1 MAKFGKKSVVSNN
14 IWNYNIGILGESGV
28 GKTTLMYN
36 VCNKLVG
43 DDGYILLNIGKE
55 DGVKCIDGIVYEDVP
70 NYKAWNE
77 ITKDIIDNK
86 KTDYPN
92 LKIIVIDTLDQ
103 LFEIAEPE
111 VIRKW
116 NNDNAIKKDFTPA
129 KTLNQ
134 ACGGFGRGED
144 AVIDLLLNRI
154 WELKK
159 VGVAFFYTG
168 HTKRREIEDAITGQT
183 YSSLTTNM
191 MQRYFTAVKTKTDVL
206 GIACIDR
213 EIIKEKTGKKNIITK
228 QEETRNKISSES
240 RVIKFRD
247 DNYSVD
253 SKSRFAGIIEQI
265 SLDADEFIKA
275 IKNAIDTA
283 QGDIKTDTTVST
295 PKVEE
300 TITENEVPFDE
311 DVVEQTETNNT
322 DEETTTNNIDKSA
335 LMDDIRARF
344 KSAGKETKAQ
354 VKAILTEK
362 GSGKLDDSL
371 SIDVLNEISAILDDE
386 V

>member
-1 MAKFGKKSVVSNN
+1 MAKFGKKSTVSNN
-14 IWNYNIGILGESGV
+14 IWNYNIGVLGESGV

-77 ITKDIIDNK
+77 ITKDIIENK

-116 NNDNAIKKDFTPA
+116 NNDNATKKDFTPA

-168 HTKRREIEDAITGQT
+168 HTKRREVEDAITGQT

-265 SLDADEFIKA
+265 PLDADEFINA
-275 IKNAIDTA
+275 IKNAINTA
-283 QGDIKTDTTVST
+283 QSDVKPSVKIETSIKED
-295 PKVEE
+295 
-300 TITENEVPFDE
+300 VPFDTSE
-311 DVVEQTETNNT
+311 DVEQTR
-322 DEETTTNNIDKSA
+322 DEVEPEVSNSVDKSA
-335 LMDDIRARF
+335 LMDEIRTKF
-344 KSAGKETKAQ
+344 KSASADIKKQ
-354 VKAILTEK
+354 IKAILTEK

-371 SIDVLNEISAILDDE
+371 DISVLNEISSILDDE

>member
-116 NNDNAIKKDFTPA
+116 NNDNATKKDFTPA

-144 AVIDLLLNRI
+144 AVINLLLNRI

-265 SLDADEFIKA
+265 PLDADEFIKA

-283 QGDIKTDTTVST
+283 QGDVKADTST
-295 PKVEE
+295 STANVETPIIEE
-300 TITENEVPFDE
+300 TPVDTDETPF
-311 DVVEQTETNNT
+311 
-322 DEETTTNNIDKSA
+322 EETTETVDKSA
-335 LMDDIRARF
+335 LMDDIRTRF
-344 KSAGKETKAQ
+344 KSAGDDTKKQ
-354 VKAILTEK
+354 IKAILKEK

-371 SIDVLNEISAILDDE
+371 EIDVLNEISTILDDE

>member
-116 NNDNAIKKDFTPA
+116 NNDNATKKDFTPA

-213 EIIKEKTGKKNIITK
+213 EIIKEKTGKKNIIK

-265 SLDADEFIKA
+265 PLDADEFIKA

-283 QGDIKTDTTVST
+283 QGDVKDVTTTSTAKVETPIIEETSIDTDET
-295 PKVEE
+295 PVEE
-300 TITENEVPFDE
+300 T
-311 DVVEQTETNNT
+311 TETV
-322 DEETTTNNIDKSA
+322 DKSA
-335 LMDDIRARF
+335 LMDDIRTRF
-344 KSAGKETKAQ
+344 KSAGDDTKKQ
-354 VKAILTEK
+354 IKAILKEK

-371 SIDVLNEISAILDDE
+371 DIDVLNEISTILDDE

>member
-1 MAKFGKKSVVSNN
+1 MAKFGKKSTVSNN
-14 IWNYNIGILGESGV
+14 IWNYNIGVLGESGV

-77 ITKDIIDNK
+77 ITKDIIENK

-116 NNDNAIKKDFTPA
+116 NNDNATKKDFTPA

-168 HTKRREIEDAITGQT
+168 HTKRREVEDAITGQT

-265 SLDADEFIKA
+265 PLDADEFINA
-275 IKNAIDTA
+275 IKNAINTA
-283 QGDIKTDTTVST
+283 QSDVKPSVKIETPIKED
-295 PKVEE
+295 
-300 TITENEVPFDE
+300 VPFDTSE
-311 DVVEQTETNNT
+311 DVEQTR
-322 DEETTTNNIDKSA
+322 DEVEPEVSNGVDKSA
-335 LMDDIRARF
+335 LMDEIRTKF
-344 KSAGKETKAQ
+344 KSASADIKKQ
-354 VKAILTEK
+354 IKSILTEK
-362 GSGKLDDSL
+362 GSGKLDDN
-371 SIDVLNEISAILDDE
+371 IDISVLNEISTILDDE

>member
-1 MAKFGKKSVVSNN
+1 MAKFGKKSTVSNN
-14 IWNYNIGILGESGV
+14 IWNYNIGVLGESGV

-77 ITKDIIDNK
+77 ITKDIIENK

-116 NNDNAIKKDFTPA
+116 NNDNATKKDFTPA

-159 VGVAFFYTG
+159 VGIAFFYTG
-168 HTKRREIEDAITGQT
+168 HTKRREVEDAITGQT

-265 SLDADEFIKA
+265 PLDADEFINA
-275 IKNAIDTA
+275 IKNAINTA
-283 QGDIKTDTTVST
+283 QSDVKPSVKIETPIKED
-295 PKVEE
+295 
-300 TITENEVPFDE
+300 VPFDTSE
-311 DVVEQTETNNT
+311 DVEQMRDEVEPEVSNGV
-322 DEETTTNNIDKSA
+322 DKSA
-335 LMDDIRARF
+335 LMDEIRTKF
-344 KSAGKETKAQ
+344 KSASADIKKQ
-354 VKAILTEK
+354 IKAILTEK
-362 GSGKLDDSL
+362 GSGKLDDNLDIS
-371 SIDVLNEISAILDDE
+371 VLNEISTILDDE
-386 V
+386 AEEV

>member
-116 NNDNAIKKDFTPA
+116 NNDNATKKDFTPA

-265 SLDADEFIKA
+265 PLDADEFIKA

-283 QGDIKTDTTVST
+283 QRDVKSDTST
-295 PKVEE
+295 STAKVETPIIEE
-300 TITENEVPFDE
+300 TPIDTDETPF
-311 DVVEQTETNNT
+311 
-322 DEETTTNNIDKSA
+322 EETTEVVDKSA
-335 LMDDIRARF
+335 LMDDIRTRF
-344 KSAGKETKAQ
+344 KSAGDDTKKQ
-354 VKAILTEK
+354 IKAILKEK

-371 SIDVLNEISAILDDE
+371 DIDVLNEISTILDDE

>member
-116 NNDNAIKKDFTPA
+116 NNDNATKKDFTPA

-228 QEETRNKISSES
+228 KEETRNKISSES

-265 SLDADEFIKA
+265 PLDADEFIKA

-283 QGDIKTDTTVST
+283 QGDVKADTSISTV
-295 PKVEE
+295 KVEAPIIEE
-300 TITENEVPFDE
+300 TPIDTDETPF
-311 DVVEQTETNNT
+311 
-322 DEETTTNNIDKSA
+322 EETTEVVDKSA
-335 LMDDIRARF
+335 LMDDIRTRF
-344 KSAGKETKAQ
+344 RSADDDTKKQ
-354 VKAILTEK
+354 IKAILKEK

-371 SIDVLNEISAILDDE
+371 SIDVLNKISAILDDE

>member
-116 NNDNAIKKDFTPA
+116 NNDNATKKDFIPA

-265 SLDADEFIKA
+265 PLDADEFIKA

-283 QGDIKTDTTVST
+283 QGDVKDVTTTSTAKVETPIIEETSIDTDET
-295 PKVEE
+295 PVEE
-300 TITENEVPFDE
+300 T
-311 DVVEQTETNNT
+311 TETV
-322 DEETTTNNIDKSA
+322 DKSA
-335 LMDDIRARF
+335 LMDDIRTRF
-344 KSAGKETKAQ
+344 KSADDDTKKQ
-354 VKAILTEK
+354 IKAILKEK

-371 SIDVLNEISAILDDE
+371 EIDVLNEISAILDDE

>member
-116 NNDNAIKKDFTPA
+116 NNDNATKKDFTPA

-144 AVIDLLLNRI
+144 AVINLLLNRI

-265 SLDADEFIKA
+265 PLDADEFIKA

-283 QGDIKTDTTVST
+283 QGDVRADTTTST
-295 PKVEE
+295 AKVETPIIEE
-300 TITENEVPFDE
+300 TPIDIDE
-311 DVVEQTETNNT
+311 IPI
-322 DEETTTNNIDKSA
+322 EETTETVDKSA
-335 LMDDIRARF
+335 IMDDIRTRF

-371 SIDVLNEISAILDDE
+371 SIDVLNEISSILDDE

>member
-116 NNDNAIKKDFTPA
+116 NNDNATKKDFTPA

-265 SLDADEFIKA
+265 PLDADEFIKA

-283 QGDIKTDTTVST
+283 QGDVKADTTTST
-295 PKVEE
+295 AKVETPIIEE
-300 TITENEVPFDE
+300 TPIDTDE
-311 DVVEQTETNNT
+311 TPI
-322 DEETTTNNIDKSA
+322 EETTETVDKSA
-335 LMDDIRARF
+335 LMDDIRTRF
-344 KSAGKETKAQ
+344 KSAGDDTKKQ
-354 VKAILTEK
+354 IKAILKEK

-371 SIDVLNEISAILDDE
+371 DIDVLNEISTILDDE

>member
-116 NNDNAIKKDFTPA
+116 NNDNATKKDFTPA

-168 HTKRREIEDAITGQT
+168 HTKRREIEDAITGQM

-265 SLDADEFIKA
+265 PLDADEFIKA

-283 QGDIKTDTTVST
+283 QGDVKADTST
-295 PKVEE
+295 STAKVETPIIEE
-300 TITENEVPFDE
+300 TPIDTDE
-311 DVVEQTETNNT
+311 TPI
-322 DEETTTNNIDKSA
+322 EETTETVDKSA
-335 LMDDIRARF
+335 LMDDIRTRF
-344 KSAGKETKAQ
+344 KSAGDDTKKQ
-354 VKAILTEK
+354 IKAILKEK

-371 SIDVLNEISAILDDE
+371 EIDVLNEISAILDDE

>member
-1 MAKFGKKSVVSNN
+1 MGKYGKTSVVSDN

-28 GKTTLMYN
+28 GKTTLMKN
-36 VCNKLVG
+36 VCEKLVG

-55 DGVKCIDGIVYEDVP
+55 DGVKCIDGISYEDIP
-70 NYKAWNE
+70 NYKVWNE
-77 ITKDIIDNK
+77 VTNDIIKNK
-86 KTDYPN
+86 KTDYPD
-92 LKIIVIDTLDQ
+92 LKIIISDTLDQ
-103 LFEIAEPE
+103 LFDIAEPE
-111 VIRKW
+111 VIRVW
-116 NNDNAIKKDFTPA
+116 NADNIGKKDFVSA

-144 AVIDLLLNRI
+144 AVIDLILNRI
-154 WELKK
+154 WALKS

-168 HTKRREIEDAITGQT
+168 HTKRREIEDAVSGQT

-253 SKSRFAGIIEQI
+253 SKSRFANIIEEI
-265 SLDADEFIKA
+265 PLDADEFIKA
-275 IKNAIDTA
+275 ITDAINSATKNTE
-283 QGDIKTDTTVST
+283 KKVTNVNKLS
-295 PKVEE
+295 PKVKEESIEEEISIEDEVVIDDIADETE
-300 TITENEVPFDE
+300 TID
-311 DVVEQTETNNT
+311 
-322 DEETTTNNIDKSA
+322 
-335 LMDDIRARF
+335 
-344 KSAGKETKAQ
+344 KETLMSEIREKFKEADKDTKTKI
-354 VKAILTEK
+354 KAILTEK
-362 GSGKLDDSL
+362 GSGRLDDSL
-371 SIDVLNEISAILDDE
+371 SIDVLNEVNTLL
-386 V
+386 

>member
-116 NNDNAIKKDFTPA
+116 NNDNATKKDFIPA

-265 SLDADEFIKA
+265 PLDADEFIKA

-283 QGDIKTDTTVST
+283 QGDVKADTSTSTAKVETPIIEETPIDTDET
-295 PKVEE
+295 PVEE
-300 TITENEVPFDE
+300 T
-311 DVVEQTETNNT
+311 TETV
-322 DEETTTNNIDKSA
+322 DKSA
-335 LMDDIRARF
+335 LMDDIRTRF
-344 KSAGKETKAQ
+344 KSAGDDTKKQ
-354 VKAILTEK
+354 IKAILKEK
-362 GSGKLDDSL
+362 GSGKLDDNL

>member
-1 MAKFGKKSVVSNN
+1 MAKFGKKSTVSNN
-14 IWNYNIGILGESGV
+14 IWNYNIGVLGESGV

-77 ITKDIIDNK
+77 ITKDIIENK

-116 NNDNAIKKDFTPA
+116 NNDNATKKDFTPA

-168 HTKRREIEDAITGQT
+168 HTKRREVEDAITGQT

-265 SLDADEFIKA
+265 PLDADEFINA
-275 IKNAIDTA
+275 IKNAINTA
-283 QGDIKTDTTVST
+283 QNDVKPAVKTETPVKEDI
-295 PKVEE
+295 
-300 TITENEVPFDE
+300 PFDTSE
-311 DVVEQTETNNT
+311 DVEQIR
-322 DEETTTNNIDKSA
+322 DEIEPEVSNSVDKSA
-335 LMDDIRARF
+335 LMDEIRAKF
-344 KSAGKETKAQ
+344 KSASADIKKQ
-354 VKAILTEK
+354 IKAILTEK

-371 SIDVLNEISAILDDE
+371 NISVLNEISAILDDE

>member
-55 DGVKCIDGIVYEDVP
+55 DGVKCIYGIVYEDVP

-116 NNDNAIKKDFTPA
+116 NNDNATKKDFTPA

-265 SLDADEFIKA
+265 PLDADEFIKA

-283 QGDIKTDTTVST
+283 QGDVKADTST
-295 PKVEE
+295 STAKVETSIIEE
-300 TITENEVPFDE
+300 TPIDTDE
-311 DVVEQTETNNT
+311 TPI
-322 DEETTTNNIDKSA
+322 EETTETVDKSA
-335 LMDDIRARF
+335 LMDDIRTRF
-344 KSAGKETKAQ
+344 KSAGDDTKKQ
-354 VKAILTEK
+354 IKAILKEK

-371 SIDVLNEISAILDDE
+371 EIDVLNEISAILDDE

>member
-116 NNDNAIKKDFTPA
+116 NNDNGTKKDFTPA

-144 AVIDLLLNRI
+144 AVINLLLNRI

-265 SLDADEFIKA
+265 PLDADEFIKA

-283 QGDIKTDTTVST
+283 QGDVKADTTTST
-295 PKVEE
+295 AKVETPIIEE
-300 TITENEVPFDE
+300 TPIDTDE
-311 DVVEQTETNNT
+311 TPI
-322 DEETTTNNIDKSA
+322 EETTETVDKSA
-335 LMDDIRARF
+335 LMDDIRTRF
-344 KSAGKETKAQ
+344 KSAGDDTKKQ
-354 VKAILTEK
+354 IKAILKEK
-362 GSGKLDDSL
+362 GSGKLDDNL

>member
-1 MAKFGKKSVVSNN
+1 MGRYGKKSVVSNN
-14 IWNYNIGILGESGV
+14 LWNYNVGILGESGV

-43 DDGYILLNIGKE
+43 DDGYLLLNIGKE
-55 DGVKCIDGIVYEDVP
+55 DGVKCINGITYEDVP
-70 NYKAWNE
+70 DYKTWNE
-77 ITKDIIDNK
+77 ITSDIIKNK
-86 KTDYPN
+86 STDYPD

-103 LFEIAEPE
+103 LFEITEPE
-111 VIRKW
+111 IIRKW
-116 NNDNAIKKDFTPA
+116 NTDNAGKKDFSPA

-144 AVIDLLLNRI
+144 AVIDTILTRI
-154 WELKK
+154 WKLKE

-213 EIIKEKTGKKNIITK
+213 EIIKEKTGKKNIVTK
-228 QEETRNKISSES
+228 QEETRNKIASES

-253 SKSRFAGIIEQI
+253 SKSRFANIIEQI
-265 SLDADEFIKA
+265 TLDADEFIA
-275 IKNAIDTA
+275 ALENAIN
-283 QGDIKTDTTVST
+283 S
-295 PKVEE
+295 
-300 TITENEVPFDE
+300 ENENNPAPKIVSKPTPTPVPAPVEDEPFPFDS
-311 DVVEQTETNNT
+311 
-322 DEETTTNNIDKSA
+322 DEEDISIDEEATVEAPAVDKDA
-335 LMDDIRARF
+335 MIDDIRAKF
-344 KSAGKETKAQ
+344 KEADADLKKK
-354 VKAILTEK
+354 VKSVLVEK

-371 SIDVLNEISAILDDE
+371 SVDVLNEILE
-386 V
+386 MF

>member
-43 DDGYILLNIGKE
+43 DNGYILLNIGKE

-77 ITKDIIDNK
+77 ITKDIIENK
-86 KTDYPN
+86 NTDYPN

-116 NNDNAIKKDFTPA
+116 NADNATKKEKDFVLA

-144 AVIDLLLNRI
+144 AVIDILLNRI

-213 EIIKEKTGKKNIITK
+213 EIIKEKTGKKNIVTK
-228 QEETRNKISSES
+228 QEETRNKVSSES

-265 SLDADEFIKA
+265 PLDADAFIDA
-275 IKNAIDTA
+275 IKSAIDNA
-283 QGDIKTDTTVST
+283 QG
-295 PKVEE
+295 
-300 TITENEVPFDE
+300 
-311 DVVEQTETNNT
+311 
-322 DEETTTNNIDKSA
+322 ETTTTSTPATSTVKQEEPTSIEEIKSESVTEETVSKEVDKSA
-335 LMDDIRARF
+335 LMDDIRSKF
-344 KSAGKETKAQ
+344 KSASADVKKQ

-371 SIDVLNEISAILDDE
+371 SIDILNEISDILDNE

>member
-55 DGVKCIDGIVYEDVP
+55 DGVKCIEGIVYEDVP

-116 NNDNAIKKDFTPA
+116 NNDNATKKDFTPA

-265 SLDADEFIKA
+265 PLDADEFIKA

-283 QGDIKTDTTVST
+283 QGDVKADTSTSTV
-295 PKVEE
+295 KVETSIIEE
-300 TITENEVPFDE
+300 TPIDTDE
-311 DVVEQTETNNT
+311 TPI
-322 DEETTTNNIDKSA
+322 EETTETVDKSA
-335 LMDDIRARF
+335 LMDDIRTRF
-344 KSAGKETKAQ
+344 KSAGDDTKKQ
-354 VKAILTEK
+354 IKAILKEK

-371 SIDVLNEISAILDDE
+371 DIDVLNEISAILDDE

>member
-1 MAKFGKKSVVSNN
+1 MAKFGKKSTVSNN
-14 IWNYNIGILGESGV
+14 IWNYNIGVLGESGV

-77 ITKDIIDNK
+77 ITKDIIENK

-116 NNDNAIKKDFTPA
+116 NNDNATKKDFTPA

-265 SLDADEFIKA
+265 PLDADEFINA
-275 IKNAIDTA
+275 IKNAINTA
-283 QGDIKTDTTVST
+283 QNDVKSAVKTETPAKEDI
-295 PKVEE
+295 
-300 TITENEVPFDE
+300 PFDTSE
-311 DVVEQTETNNT
+311 DVEQIR
-322 DEETTTNNIDKSA
+322 DEIEPEVSNSIDKSA
-335 LMDDIRARF
+335 LMYEIRTRF
-344 KSAGKETKAQ
+344 KSASADIKKQ
-354 VKAILTEK
+354 IKAILTEK

-371 SIDVLNEISAILDDE
+371 DISVLNEISYILDDE
-386 V
+386 AEEV

>member
-1 MAKFGKKSVVSNN
+1 MAKYGKKSVVSNN
-14 IWNYNIGILGESGV
+14 IWNYNIGVLGESGV

-77 ITKDIIDNK
+77 ITKDIIENK
-86 KTDYPN
+86 NTDYPN

-116 NNDNAIKKDFTPA
+116 NADNATKKDFVPA

-144 AVIDLLLNRI
+144 AVIDILLNRI

-213 EIIKEKTGKKNIITK
+213 EIIKEKTGKKNIVTK

-265 SLDADEFIKA
+265 PLDADAFIEA
-275 IKNAIDTA
+275 IKSAIDNAQSETA
-283 QGDIKTDTTVST
+283 TTST
-295 PKVEE
+295 SVTSTTKQETPAPVEE
-300 TITENEVPFDE
+300 VKTEGVSEGAVSNEV
-311 DVVEQTETNNT
+311 
-322 DEETTTNNIDKSA
+322 DKSA
-335 LMDDIRARF
+335 LMDDIRSKF
-344 KSAGKETKAQ
+344 KSASADLKKQ

-371 SIDVLNEISAILDDE
+371 SIDVLNEISNILDDE

>member
-116 NNDNAIKKDFTPA
+116 NNDNATKKDFIPA

-265 SLDADEFIKA
+265 PLDADEFIKA

-283 QGDIKTDTTVST
+283 QGDVKTDTTTST
-295 PKVEE
+295 VKVETPIIEE
-300 TITENEVPFDE
+300 TPVDTDETPF
-311 DVVEQTETNNT
+311 
-322 DEETTTNNIDKSA
+322 EETTETVDKSA
-335 LMDDIRARF
+335 LMDDIRTRF
-344 KSAGKETKAQ
+344 KSAGDDTKKQ
-354 VKAILTEK
+354 IKAILKEK
-362 GSGKLDDSL
+362 GSGKLDDNL
-371 SIDVLNEISAILDDE
+371 SIDVLNEISTILDDE

>member
-43 DDGYILLNIGKE
+43 DDGSILLNIGKE

-116 NNDNAIKKDFTPA
+116 NNDNATKKDFTPA

-265 SLDADEFIKA
+265 PLDADEFIKA
-275 IKNAIDTA
+275 INNAIDTA
-283 QGDIKTDTTVST
+283 QGDVKADTTTSTAKVETPIIEETPTDTNET
-295 PKVEE
+295 PVEE
-300 TITENEVPFDE
+300 T
-311 DVVEQTETNNT
+311 TETV
-322 DEETTTNNIDKSA
+322 DKSA
-335 LMDDIRARF
+335 LMDDIRTRF
-344 KSAGKETKAQ
+344 KSAGDDTKKQ
-354 VKAILTEK
+354 IKAILKEK

-371 SIDVLNEISAILDDE
+371 EIDVLNEISAILDDE

>member
-55 DGVKCIDGIVYEDVP
+55 DGVKCIEGIVYEDVP

-116 NNDNAIKKDFTPA
+116 NNDNATKKDFTPA

-265 SLDADEFIKA
+265 PLDADEFIKA

-283 QGDIKTDTTVST
+283 QGDVKADTTTSN
-295 PKVEE
+295 PKVEIPIIEE
-300 TITENEVPFDE
+300 TPID
-311 DVVEQTETNNT
+311 T
-322 DEETTTNNIDKSA
+322 DETTFEETAETVDKSA
-335 LMDDIRARF
+335 LMDDIRTRF
-344 KSAGKETKAQ
+344 KSAGDDTKKQ
-354 VKAILTEK
+354 IKAILKEK
-362 GSGKLDDSL
+362 GSGKLDDNL

>member
-116 NNDNAIKKDFTPA
+116 NNDNATKKDFTPA

-213 EIIKEKTGKKNIITK
+213 EITKEKTGKKNIITK
-228 QEETRNKISSES
+228 QEEIRNKISSES

-265 SLDADEFIKA
+265 PLDADEFIKA

-283 QGDIKTDTTVST
+283 QGDVKTDTSISTVKVESPIIEET
-295 PKVEE
+295 PIDTDETPVEE
-300 TITENEVPFDE
+300 T
-311 DVVEQTETNNT
+311 TETV
-322 DEETTTNNIDKSA
+322 DKSA
-335 LMDDIRARF
+335 LMDDIRTRF
-344 KSAGKETKAQ
+344 KSAGDDTKKQ
-354 VKAILTEK
+354 IKAILKEK
-362 GSGKLDDSL
+362 GSEKLDDSL
-371 SIDVLNEISAILDDE
+371 SIDVLNKISAILDDE

>member
-1 MAKFGKKSVVSNN
+1 MAKFGKKSTVSNN
-14 IWNYNIGILGESGV
+14 IWNYNIGVLGESGV

-77 ITKDIIDNK
+77 ITKDIIENK

-116 NNDNAIKKDFTPA
+116 NNDNATKKDFTPA

-159 VGVAFFYTG
+159 VGIAFFYTG
-168 HTKRREIEDAITGQT
+168 HTKRREVEDAITGQT

-265 SLDADEFIKA
+265 PLDADEFINA
-275 IKNAIDTA
+275 IKNAINTA
-283 QGDIKTDTTVST
+283 QSDVKPSVKIETPIKED
-295 PKVEE
+295 
-300 TITENEVPFDE
+300 VPFDTSE
-311 DVVEQTETNNT
+311 DVEQMRDEVEPEVSNGV
-322 DEETTTNNIDKSA
+322 DKSA
-335 LMDDIRARF
+335 LMDEIRTKF
-344 KSAGKETKAQ
+344 KSASADIKKQ
-354 VKAILTEK
+354 IKAILTEK
-362 GSGKLDDSL
+362 GSGKLDDNLDIS
-371 SIDVLNEISAILDDE
+371 VLNEISTILDDE

>member
-1 MAKFGKKSVVSNN
+1 MAKFGKKSTVSNN
-14 IWNYNIGILGESGV
+14 IWNYNIGVLGESGV

-77 ITKDIIDNK
+77 ITKDIIENK

-116 NNDNAIKKDFTPA
+116 NNDNATKKDFTPA

-168 HTKRREIEDAITGQT
+168 HTKRREVEDAITGQT

-265 SLDADEFIKA
+265 PLDADEFINA
-275 IKNAIDTA
+275 IKNAINTA
-283 QGDIKTDTTVST
+283 QSDVKPSVKIETSIKED
-295 PKVEE
+295 
-300 TITENEVPFDE
+300 VPFDTSE
-311 DVVEQTETNNT
+311 DVEQTR
-322 DEETTTNNIDKSA
+322 DEVEPEVSNSVDKTT
-335 LMDDIRARF
+335 LMDEIRTKF
-344 KSAGKETKAQ
+344 KSASADIKKQ
-354 VKAILTEK
+354 IKAILTEK
-362 GSGKLDDSL
+362 GSGKLDDNLDIS
-371 SIDVLNEISAILDDE
+371 VLNEISSILDDE

>member
-1 MAKFGKKSVVSNN
+1 MAKFGKKSTVSNN
-14 IWNYNIGILGESGV
+14 IWNYNIGVLGESGV

-36 VCNKLVG
+36 VCNNLVG

-77 ITKDIIDNK
+77 ITKDIIENK

-116 NNDNAIKKDFTPA
+116 NNDNATKKDFTPA

-168 HTKRREIEDAITGQT
+168 HTKRREVEDAITGQT

-265 SLDADEFIKA
+265 PLDADEFINA
-275 IKNAIDTA
+275 IKNAINTA
-283 QGDIKTDTTVST
+283 QSDVKPSVKIETPIKED
-295 PKVEE
+295 
-300 TITENEVPFDE
+300 VPFDTSE
-311 DVVEQTETNNT
+311 DVEQTR
-322 DEETTTNNIDKSA
+322 DEVEPEVSNGVDKSA
-335 LMDDIRARF
+335 LMDEIRTKF
-344 KSAGKETKAQ
+344 KSASADIKKQ
-354 VKAILTEK
+354 IKAILTEK
-362 GSGKLDDSL
+362 GSGKLDDNLDIS
-371 SIDVLNEISAILDDE
+371 VLNEISSILDDE
-386 V
+386 AEEV

>member
-55 DGVKCIDGIVYEDVP
+55 DGVKCIEGIVYEDVP

-116 NNDNAIKKDFTPA
+116 NNDNATKKDFTPA

-144 AVIDLLLNRI
+144 AVINLLLNRI

-265 SLDADEFIKA
+265 PLDADEFIKA

-283 QGDIKTDTTVST
+283 QGDVKADTTTST
-295 PKVEE
+295 AKVETPIIEE
-300 TITENEVPFDE
+300 TPIDTDE
-311 DVVEQTETNNT
+311 TPI
-322 DEETTTNNIDKSA
+322 EETTETVDKSA
-335 LMDDIRARF
+335 LMDDIRTRF
-344 KSAGKETKAQ
+344 KSAGDDTKKQ
-354 VKAILTEK
+354 IKAILKEK

-371 SIDVLNEISAILDDE
+371 GIDVLNEISAILDDE

>member
-116 NNDNAIKKDFTPA
+116 NNDNATKKDFTPA

-144 AVIDLLLNRI
+144 AVINLLLNRI

-265 SLDADEFIKA
+265 PLDADEFIKA

-283 QGDIKTDTTVST
+283 QGDVKANTTTST
-295 PKVEE
+295 AKVETPIIEE
-300 TITENEVPFDE
+300 TPIDTDENPI
-311 DVVEQTETNNT
+311 
-322 DEETTTNNIDKSA
+322 EETTETVDKSA
-335 LMDDIRARF
+335 LMDDIRTRF

-371 SIDVLNEISAILDDE
+371 SIDVLNEISSILDDE

>member
-77 ITKDIIDNK
+77 ITKDIIENK

-116 NNDNAIKKDFTPA
+116 NNDNATKKDFTPA

-265 SLDADEFIKA
+265 PLDADEFIKA

-283 QGDIKTDTTVST
+283 QGDVKADTSISTV
-295 PKVEE
+295 KVEAPIIEE
-300 TITENEVPFDE
+300 TPIDTDETPF
-311 DVVEQTETNNT
+311 
-322 DEETTTNNIDKSA
+322 EETTEVVDKSA
-335 LMDDIRARF
+335 LMDDIRTRF
-344 KSAGKETKAQ
+344 RSADDDTKKQ
-354 VKAILTEK
+354 IKAILKEK

-371 SIDVLNEISAILDDE
+371 SIDVLNKISAILDDE

>member
-55 DGVKCIDGIVYEDVP
+55 DGVKCINGIVYEDVP

-103 LFEIAEPE
+103 LFEITEPE

-116 NNDNAIKKDFTPA
+116 NNDNATKKDFTPA

-265 SLDADEFIKA
+265 PLDADEFIKA

-283 QGDIKTDTTVST
+283 QGDVKADITTST
-295 PKVEE
+295 AKVETPIIEE
-300 TITENEVPFDE
+300 TPIDTDETPF
-311 DVVEQTETNNT
+311 
-322 DEETTTNNIDKSA
+322 EETTETVDKSA
-335 LMDDIRARF
+335 LMDDIRTRF
-344 KSAGKETKAQ
+344 KSAGDDTKKQ
-354 VKAILTEK
+354 IKAILKEK

-371 SIDVLNEISAILDDE
+371 EIDVLNEISTILDDE